1 MVCHAKLFKKRGNV
15 MYCTRNVTEDL
26 IWVGADERRLMMFE
40 GIYPVPQGVSYNSYL
55 LLDEKTVLFD
65 TVDESVEKQF
75 LENLEAALQGRPLDY
90 LIVQHMEPDHSAT
103 MKTLLT
109 LHPET
114 TIVCNAKTK
123 DLIHHFFGHQFQPNM
138 RLVQEGH
145 HLQVGR
151 HELLFLMAPM
161 VHWPEVMVTYDMTAH
176 CLFSADAFGIFG
188 ALNGA
193 LFADEVDFFGDYLKE
208 ARRYY
213 TNIVGKYGTQ
223 VQALLKKA
231 EKLEIKMLCPLHGF
245 VWRERIAAYV
255 EKYRKW
261 SSYEPEVQGVMIVY
275 ASVYGNTEN
284 AVNILAC
291 RLQERGIKTKLFDI
305 SVTHASDIVAAA
317 FEYSHLVFAS
327 ITYNA
332 GIFTAM
338 ESLLR
343 DLVAHNLQNRTVAV
357 VENGSW
363 AILSGK
369 QMKEILSS
377 LKNTIILEESISMT
391 SSVKEEQ
398 LKEIECLVKVLAAGI
413 SAPPF

>member
-1 MVCHAKLFKKRGNV
+1 MT
-15 MYCTRNVTEDL
+15 MYCTRKVTEDL
-26 IWVGADERRLMMFE
+26 VWVGADDRRLMMFE

-65 TVDESVEKQF
+65 TVDEAVEKQF
-75 LENLEAALQGRPLDY
+75 LENVEAALHGRKLDY
-90 LIVQHMEPDHSAT
+90 LVVQHMEPDHSAT
-103 MKTLLT
+103 MKTLL
-109 LHPET
+109 LLYPDT
-114 TIVCNAKTK
+114 TVVCNAKTEA
-123 DLIHHFFGHQFQPNM
+123 LIRQFFGEKFQIQIQ
-138 RLVQEGH
+138 LVQERE
-145 HLQVGR
+145 HLQTGK

-161 VHWPEVMVTYDMTAH
+161 VHWPEVMVTYDLTAH
-176 CLFSADAFGIFG
+176 CLFSADAFGTFG

-231 EKLEIKMLCPLHGF
+231 GELDITMLCPLHGF
-245 VWRERIAAYV
+245 VWRERVAAYV

-261 SSYEPEVQGVMIVY
+261 SSYEPEVQGVMIAY

-284 AVNILAC
+284 AANILAC
-291 RLQERGIKTKLFDI
+291 KLRERGIKTKLFDV
-305 SVTHASDIVAAA
+305 SVTHVSEVIATA

-332 GIFTAM
+332 GVFTPM

-343 DLVAHNLQNRTVAV
+343 ELVAHNLQNRVVAV
-357 VENGSW
+357 MESGSW
-363 AILSGK
+363 AVLSGK
-369 QMKEILSS
+369 QMKELLGS
-377 LKNTIILEESISMT
+377 LKNTVLLEESVSMK
-391 SSVKEEQ
+391 SSVKQEQ
-398 LKEIECLVKVLAAGI
+398 LEEINRLVSARASGILAPI
-413 SAPPF
+413 F

>member
-1 MVCHAKLFKKRGNV
+1 
-15 MYCTRNVTEDL
+15 MYCTRKVTEDL
-26 IWVGADERRLMMFE
+26 VWVGADDRRLAMFE
-40 GIYPVPQGVSYNSYL
+40 GIYPVPQGVSYNAYL

-65 TVDESVEKQF
+65 TVDEAVEKIF
-75 LENLEAALQGRPLDY
+75 LENVTHTLEGRALDY

-103 MKTLLT
+103 MKMLLQ

-114 TIVCNAKTK
+114 TVVCNAKTK
-123 DLIHHFFGHQFQPNM
+123 ALIHQFFGDEFQV
-138 RLVQEGH
+138 RVQLVQEGE
-145 HLQVGR
+145 HLQTGK
-151 HELLFLMAPM
+151 HELMFLMAPM
-161 VHWPEVMVTYDMTAH
+161 VHWPEVMVTYDLTAH
-176 CLFSADAFGIFG
+176 CLFSADAFGTFG

-213 TNIVGKYGTQ
+213 TNLVGKYGTQ

-231 EKLEIKMLCPLHGF
+231 GELEITMLCPLHGF
-245 VWRERIAAYV
+245 VWRERVAAYV

-261 SSYEPEVQGVMIVY
+261 SSYEPEVQGVMIAY

-284 AVNILAC
+284 TANILAC
-291 RLQERGIKTKLFDI
+291 RLRERGIKTKMFDV
-305 SVTHASDIVAAA
+305 SVTHASDILSTA

-343 DLVAHNLQNRTVAV
+343 DLVAHNLKNRTVAV
-357 VENGSW
+357 IESGSW
-363 AILSGK
+363 AVISGK
-369 QMKEILSS
+369 QMKEIVGN
-377 LKNTIILEESISMT
+377 LKNTTLLEESVSIKSAL
-391 SSVKEEQ
+391 KEEQ
-398 LKEIECLVKVLAAGI
+398 FEEIERLAKALAAGI
-413 SAPPF
+413 SAPIF